1 MESLSESSMEEEYEV
16 EKILKER
23 TRSEIDKETGQVLS
37 VKEYLL
43 KWVGYEEP
51 TWEPEENLAN
61 CQELLKEFLLSQII
75 KKFNEDKKVKN
86 NSKDK
91 SHESISVNK
100 NMKKMNNKK
109 RKSPDSINMIE
120 DEFDKDST
128 SVSNCVSVSRYR
140 KNKKKKMEVEEIKET
155 DSDMVYDI
163 EIEKGDESKNSIKEN
178 NNKSKSTVNVKKE
191 KNSMN
196 KDDKGISGMKVIRI
210 NSMRIPDNLKD
221 GISLNIKF
229 EKNGKTFIENFNT
242 KAELIPNDCL
252 AKYYEMFILDNFKGC
267 DFFKEMHF
275 K

>member
-16 EKILKER
+16 EKILRER
-23 TRSEIDKETGQVLS
+23 TRREIDKNTGQVYS

-43 KWVGYEEP
+43 KWVGYKEP

-75 KKFNEDKKVKN
+75 KKFQEDKKVKN
-86 NSKDK
+86 NSKEK
-91 SHESISVNK
+91 NHESISVNK
-100 NMKKMNNKK
+100 NMKNMNNKK
-109 RKSPDSINMIE
+109 RKSPDPIINMVE
-120 DEFDKDST
+120 EEFDKDST
-128 SVSNCVSVSRYR
+128 SVSNCVSVSRDR

-155 DSDMVYDI
+155 DSDIVYDI
-163 EIEKGDESKNSIKEN
+163 EIEKGEEPKNTIKEN
-178 NNKSKSTVNVKKE
+178 KNKSNINVKKE
-191 KNSMN
+191 KISVN
-196 KDDKGISGMKVIRI
+196 KDKDISGIKVIRI

-242 KAELIPNDCL
+242 KTELIPKDCL

-267 DFFKEMHF
+267 DFFKEMQF